1 MYSIQKSLTNLIF
14 KLKLY
19 SVHPNPLY
27 VKTLP
32 EIIREKGQSENAR
45 VFIISTF
52 TLKLIMSIW
61 VDEVVARQI

>member
-1 MYSIQKSLTNLIF
+1 VLGISATDAIEPRAKVPYQPDF

-32 EIIREKGQSENAR
+32 EIIREKANRKNAQR
-45 VFIISTF
+45 VYHLS
-52 TLKLIMSIW
+52 S
-61 VDEVVARQI
+61 R